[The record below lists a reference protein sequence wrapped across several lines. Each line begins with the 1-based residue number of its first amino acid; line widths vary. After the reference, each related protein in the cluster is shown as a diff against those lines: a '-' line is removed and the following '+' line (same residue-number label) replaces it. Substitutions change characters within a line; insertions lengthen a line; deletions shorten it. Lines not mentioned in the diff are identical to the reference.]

1 MTARLFTAFVLATFL
16 SCSHGPENSLDADL
30 RQETGEVVL
39 AYVNDEPLLQS
50 DFEKYLQFTQGE
62 LSEDPSK
69 PPLNQLFRDYLLRRL
84 ILEEARAEG
93 LAVSSEEINEF
104 LENRMLDPGSIG
116 DEVLQQA
123 KELLLIQRYLNRRI
137 SPLVEVTL
145 RELQTYYELHHDQF
159 KAEDQA
165 HVLEILT
172 DDLETAE
179 KLRSEL
185 LETDIREFRGFAQ
198 LYSQGVT
205 ANRGGDLGIFER
217 GDLPEEFEKVI
228 FSLKPGEISEPFRSD
243 YGYHLFLVEESVP
256 RHDQKFHEVKDE
268 IFEELVTRKE
278 RRELNK
284 IFNNLLENAS
294 ISFQDPTL
302 ELNIEET
309 AFDEALLDE
318 EK

>member
-1 MTARLFTAFVLATFL
+1 M
-16 SCSHGPENSLDADL
+16 
-30 RQETGEVVL
+30 
-39 AYVNDEPLLQS
+39 
-50 DFEKYLQFTQGE
+50 
-62 LSEDPSK
+62 
-69 PPLNQLFRDYLLRRL
+69 
-84 ILEEARAEG
+84 
-93 LAVSSEEINEF
+93 
-104 LENRMLDPGSIG
+104 
-116 DEVLQQA
+116 
-123 KELLLIQRYLNRRI
+123 
-137 SPLVEVTL
+137 
-145 RELQTYYELHHDQF
+145 
-159 KAEDQA
+159 
-165 HVLEILT
+165 
-172 DDLETAE
+172 
-179 KLRSEL
+179 
-185 LETDIREFRGFAQ
+185 ETDIREFRGFAQ
-198 LYSQGVT
+198 LHSQGVT

-294 ISFQDPTL
+294 ISFQDPAL